1 MPTDAPLVLV
11 TGGAKRVGAEIV
23 RTLARNGAR
32 VIIHY
37 GTSKNEAELLL
48 AEIGGSACGH
58 SIVQYDLANP
68 AGIPE
73 FVKSLPTDLFG
84 IVNNASVF
92 YRVTMDQETPEQAE
106 LQYNVNFHSP
116 FALMKALAEHSTLPE
131 ISVVNMLDQ
140 AITSTPAE
148 SCSYILSK
156 KMLAESTRIAAR
168 QYAPRMRINGIC
180 PGPVFPPVGLEHLK
194 MAKTL
199 STLPLARPVDASDLA
214 EAVRMLLF
222 NRSMTGSFLNVD
234 CGQSL
239 LH

>member
-1 MPTDAPLVLV
+1 MPTDSPLVLV

-23 RTLARNGAR
+23 RTLAGNGAR

-37 GTSKNEAELLL
+37 GTSQTEAEQLLS
-48 AEIGGSACGH
+48 EIGGSACGH
-58 SIVQYDLANP
+58 ACVQYDLAEP
-68 AGIPE
+68 AGIPA
-73 FVKSLPTDLFG
+73 FMSTLPRDLSA

-92 YRVTMDQETPEQAE
+92 HRMTAEMETPELAKR
-106 LQYNVNFHSP
+106 QYDVNFYSP
-116 FALMKALAEHSTLPE
+116 FALMKAFYKHSAQLE

-156 KMLAESTRIAAR
+156 KMLAEATKLAAR
-168 QYAPRMRINGIC
+168 QYAPRMRVNGIC
-180 PGPVFPPVGLEHLK
+180 PGPVFPPFGLEHLK

-222 NRSMTGSFLNVD
+222 NRSMTGSILNVD

-239 LH
+239 L